1 MLNRKYYSF
10 ERNNYFYGKLLTS
23 KDFQSEQ
30 EYLNNKRRLL
40 NRVFHGTG
48 IAYGLTVLKADDA
61 SIILQ
66 SGLALDGAGREIV
79 VPQTQVVKLAAME
92 GYQELQ
98 SDSVYLGIA
107 YQEEQIEPTYAVM
120 GNDGEDDKNKRYN
133 GIREGYRLYL
143 MDEEAC
149 LNQERREEAYVRSVV
164 IYQDSD
170 VRIVQKSPAYA
181 VAERN
186 VRVRVEIEKLSH
198 TPMVCSMKYRLR
210 AEGFVNKELEI
221 RADNLKQECG
231 EKTILNYELLP
242 EEYVFGGNELTL
254 WMNEIEIQ
262 KSDRKEKLK
271 KECKVTIAPVKENAL
286 DCVLRDSYKGILDAD
301 LENGYDEK
309 IWLAKIHILKS
320 AGTVLIDT
328 IETAPLEQYIY
339 QAQQLM
345 KFSRLEEYLP
355 SVSGGSQ
362 KILRPGS
369 ITVQEAARETS
380 GNIRTHSSGV
390 FDMLLGNGQ
399 EAGRTYF
406 SDEIMHGLGDGAV
419 YVEVGVE
426 YLCKTGENDKERE
439 EIILGDNSIF
449 ADMEEKNGEK
459 IYQIDSAV
467 KILPDRG
474 TFIVGVRPKVKTGKI
489 SLRIRWYAFKPE
501 DLQQKVVKKEQ
512 AGCIMIQPDT
522 IVIPPKGTT
531 HINPVFINMPEEA
544 LTYTLLDT
552 EGGKIEN
559 NGTYTAPAQEG
570 VYEIKVSC
578 ISNPEIFAQAF
589 IIVSQKKEEE

>member
-48 IAYGLTVLKADDA
+48 IAYGLTVLKADDS

-120 GNDGEDDKNKRYN
+120 GNDGEEDQNKRYN

-149 LNQERREEAYVRSVV
+149 LNQERREESYVRSVV

-181 VAERN
+181 VADRN

-198 TPMVCSMKYRLR
+198 TPIVFSMKYRLR
-210 AEGFVNKELEI
+210 AEGFVNKELEL

-231 EKTILNYELLP
+231 ERTVLNYELLP

-262 KSDRKEKLK
+262 KSDKKEKLK
-271 KECKVTIAPVKENAL
+271 KECQVTIAPVKENAL
-286 DCVLRDSYKGILDAD
+286 DCVLKDSYKGILDAD

-339 QAQQLM
+339 QPQQLM

-355 SVSGGSQ
+355 SVSSDGQ
-362 KILRPGS
+362 KIPRTGS
-369 ITVQEAARETS
+369 RMVQGAARETS

-390 FDMLLGNGQ
+390 FDMLLGNGG

-426 YLCKTGENDKERE
+426 YLCKTGENEQERE

-449 ADMEEKNGEK
+449 ADNEGKNGEK

-489 SLRIRWYAFKPE
+489 SLRIRWYAFKTE

-512 AGCIMIQPDT
+512 IGCIMIQPDT
-522 IVIPPKGTT
+522 IVIPPKGTA

-559 NGTYTAPAQEG
+559 NGSYTAPAQEG